1 MLSHLIKAGFENEFD
16 DDTAPR
22 SMESAD
28 TVAGVNTVPAP
39 ATFRAV
45 EDRAAARLRKRA
57 EWAAAA
63 AQRRAAHNL
72 AHEQW
77 ITGALA
83 PYRITHALDAADRYG
98 RGRRHCMWGAGTGS

>member
-1 MLSHLIKAGFENEFD
+1 
-16 DDTAPR
+16 
-22 SMESAD
+22 MESAD